1 MANTT
6 RTRPRTSSSTAR
18 GRFPRP
24 GGTTQTARG
33 RFPRPA
39 ASQTR
44 RTPARP
50 RIPGRRA
57 QKPSGIQG
65 MMGKLPGLSTGGR
78 KSSGGNKGKFG
89 AAALLAGAAGF
100 AMRNRDK
107 LPGPLGRKDSGTQPA
122 GAPPER

>member
-6 RTRPRTSSSTAR
+6 RTRPRT
-18 GRFPRP
+18 
-24 GGTTQTARG
+24 QTPRG

-44 RTPARP
+44 RTPPRP
-50 RIPGRRA
+50 RIPSRRP
-57 QKPSGIQG
+57 QKPSGLQG
-65 MMGKLPGLSTGGR
+65 MISKLPGLSSAG
-78 KSSGGNKGKFG
+78 KSSGGNKGKVG
-89 AAALLAGAAGF
+89 AAALFAGAAGF

-107 LPGPLGRKDSGTQPA
+107 LPFGRKRSGTEPP

>member
-6 RTRPRTSSSTAR
+6 RTRPRT
-18 GRFPRP
+18 
-24 GGTTQTARG
+24 QTPRG

-44 RTPARP
+44 RTPPRP

-57 QKPSGIQG
+57 QKPSGLQG
-65 MMGKLPGLSTGGR
+65 MIGKLPGLAGGG
-78 KSSGGNKGKFG
+78 KSSGGNKGKVG
-89 AAALLAGAAGF
+89 AAALFAGAAGF
-100 AMRNRDK
+100 AMRKFR
-107 LPGPLGRKDSGTQPA
+107 GKDSGTQPP